1 MQWRLFAIG
10 KPKLGFAREG
20 VVEYAKR
27 LRPLA
32 GVTIEYLKPARGE
45 DEGAA
50 LLRRS
55 EGMHRVVLDES
66 GEQCTS
72 LELAGRIG
80 QWEQER
86 FKTIALLIGGADGH
100 AAELRA
106 RADWVWSLSRL
117 TLQHELALVVVLE
130 QLYRA
135 YAIKG
140 GLPYHRGAEN

>member
-1 MQWRLFAIG
+1 MNWQVFAIG
-10 KPKLGFAREG
+10 KPRLGFARDGIE
-20 VVEYAKR
+20 EYAKR

-32 GVTIEYLKPARGE
+32 GVTIEYLKPASGE
-45 DEGAA
+45 QESAA

-55 EGMHRVVLDES
+55 EGMYRVALDER
-66 GEQCTS
+66 GEQLTS
-72 LELAGRIG
+72 RELTGRVG

-86 FKTIALLIGGADGH
+86 VKSVALLIGGADGL

-106 RADWVWSLSRL
+106 RTDWLWSLGRL
-117 TLQHELALVVVLE
+117 TFQHELALVLVLE

-140 GLPYHRGAEN
+140 GLPYHRD

>member
-32 GVTIEYLKPARGE
+32 GVTIEYL
-45 DEGAA
+45 
-50 LLRRS
+50 S

-135 YAIKG
+135 YAITG